1 MGGFGGIWRNFEEL
15 WEVLGGFGRI
25 LRSFEEFWEVLGGF
39 GGIWMS
45 LEEFGGNSQRPLHAI
60 SVCREFPVISQIIS
74 VDFLE
79 EKSV

>member
-1 MGGFGGIWRNFEEL
+1 MRSFGSFWEDLEEIGGGFWK
-15 WEVLGGFGRI
+15 VLGGFGRI
-25 LRSFEEFWEVLGGF
+25 WR
-39 GGIWMS
+39 S